1 LVFEFGAGFGLAFV
15 SEKSCM
21 RILITFAV
29 DAEFAPWRSIRK
41 FTRVVADDLN
51 LWKSSSGNA
60 EVYVLLTGIG
70 DDTARVMDLM
80 MRVASIR
87 QYFDLC
93 VSSGLAG
100 ALHSDYELGEIVVA
114 KILKSARIHK
124 DLERDWLE
132 TDKPLLEMA
141 VSLGAKWATFYTAA
155 AVVTT
160 AEEKGRL
167 AAVADVVEMES
178 FDVVKGGCLRGARC
192 TAIRAISDRSGEDL
206 PINFNKTISSEHQV
220 SIPRVLAQVAKNP
233 VSLGPLIRFGKRSRR
248 AAESL
253 AHFLEAFL
261 NSIVQNVETVTPVK
275 VAAR

>member
-1 LVFEFGAGFGLAFV
+1 
-15 SEKSCM
+15 
-21 RILITFAV
+21 
-29 DAEFAPWRSIRK
+29 
-41 FTRVVADDLN
+41 
-51 LWKSSSGNA
+51 
-60 EVYVLLTGIG
+60 
-70 DDTARVMDLM
+70 MDLM

-132 TDKPLLEMA
+132 TDKLLLEIA
-141 VSLGAKWATFYTAA
+141 VSLGAKSANAFYTAA
-155 AVVTT
+155 TVVTT

-178 FDVVKGGCLRGARC
+178 FDVVKGSCSWGARC
-192 TAIRAISDRSGEDL
+192 IAIRAISDRSGEDL
-206 PINFNKTISSEHQV
+206 PINFNKAISSGHQI
-220 SIPRVLAQVAKNP
+220 SLPRVLAQVAKNP
-233 VSLGPLIRFGKRSRR
+233 VSLGSLIRFGERSRR

-253 AHFLEAFL
+253 AHFLEAYL
-261 NSIVQNVETVTPVK
+261 KSIVQNVETGTPVK

>member
-1 LVFEFGAGFGLAFV
+1 LV
-15 SEKSCM
+15 SEERWM

-80 MRVASIR
+80 MRLASIR

-132 TDKPLLEMA
+132 TDKPLLEIA
-141 VSLGAKWATFYTAA
+141 VSLGAKSANAFYTAA
-155 AVVTT
+155 TVVTT

-178 FDVVKGGCLRGARC
+178 FDVVKGGCSWGARC

-206 PINFNKTISSEHQV
+206 PINFNQAISSERQV

-233 VSLGPLIRFGKRSRR
+233 VSLGALIRFGKRSRR

-253 AHFLEAFL
+253 AQFLEAYL
-261 NSIVQNVETVTPVK
+261 KSIVENAETVTPVK